1 MRHSDSAADM
11 KKLSGV
17 LKSFYCAGRGIAF
30 CLRHERHL
38 RIHLAAT
45 AYVMYLS
52 TFYDFTKTDYAVLIL
67 TCAAVISMEIINTAV
82 EVVIDKVSPRYNI
95 FAMIGKDI
103 AAGAVL
109 FSAIAAIAVG
119 VFMFWD
125 PAAFVRIFEYFTSD
139 FIKPLI
145 LLATLV
151 LAVWFIMSAKPR
163 KLGNKKSKGNET
175 KDD

>member
-1 MRHSDSAADM
+1 MRNR
-11 KKLSGV
+11 LSGV

-38 RIHLAAT
+38 RIHLVMT
-45 AYVMYLS
+45 AYVMYFS
-52 TFYDFTKTDYAVLIL
+52 SFYDFTRSDYAVLIL
-67 TCAAVISMEIINTAV
+67 TCAAVISMEILNTAV

-109 FSAIAAIAVG
+109 FAAAAAIAVG

-125 PAAFVRIFEYFTSD
+125 IGKFVDILTYFNSD
-139 FIKPLI
+139 IIRPLI
-145 LLATLV
+145 LLASLI
-151 LAVWFIMSAKPR
+151 LAGWFVFSAKPR
-163 KLGNKKSKGNET
+163 KTGNKRKNKGIDE
-175 KDD
+175 K

>member
-1 MRHSDSAADM
+1 M
-11 KKLSGV
+11 KKRSGV
-17 LKSFYCAGRGIAF
+17 LKSFYFAGRGIAF

-38 RIHLAAT
+38 RIHLVMT
-45 AYVMYLS
+45 AYVMYFS
-52 TFYDFTKTDYAVLIL
+52 TFYNFTKTDYGVLIL

-82 EVVIDKVSPRYNI
+82 EVVIDKVSPKYNI

-109 FSAIAAIAVG
+109 FSAVGAIAVG
-119 VFMFWD
+119 IFMFWD

-151 LAVWFIMSAKPR
+151 ASVLFIMHAKPR
-163 KLGNKKSKGNET
+163 KLGHKRTDKGKEI

>member
-1 MRHSDSAADM
+1 MR
-11 KKLSGV
+11 KRSGV

-30 CLRHERHL
+30 CLRHERHI
-38 RIHLAAT
+38 RVHLVMT
-45 AYVMYLS
+45 AYVMYFA
-52 TFYDFTKTDYAVLIL
+52 TFYDFSKNDYAVLIL
-67 TCAAVISMEIINTAV
+67 TCAAVIAMEIINTAV

-109 FSAIAAIAVG
+109 FAAVGAIAVG
-119 VFMFWD
+119 IFMFWD

-145 LLATLV
+145 LLATVVVAIL
-151 LAVWFIMSAKPR
+151 FILHAKPR
-163 KLGNKKSKGNET
+163 KTGNKRTSKGNEI